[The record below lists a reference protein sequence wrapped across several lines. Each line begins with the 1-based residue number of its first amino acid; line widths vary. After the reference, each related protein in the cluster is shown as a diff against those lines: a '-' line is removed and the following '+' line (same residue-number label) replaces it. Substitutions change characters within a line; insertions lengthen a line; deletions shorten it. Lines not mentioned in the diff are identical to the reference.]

1 MASCARLAFGYLGEK
16 KGFGIYPPSQ
26 MEADQKRRLF
36 CSMTQGAISES
47 VQRMVKEIGS
57 PFFFE
62 GSIARMT
69 EENICVL
76 SKATLNYAQL
86 KKDAEEIEPN
96 VLLAVNLEATE
107 KDIEELVDHKKKEM
121 ELALEKA
128 KTVYEEAKK
137 STGLKIRFFIASQ
150 APK

>member
-1 MASCARLAFGYLGEK
+1 
-16 KGFGIYPPSQ
+16 
-26 MEADQKRRLF
+26 
-36 CSMTQGAISES
+36 
-47 VQRMVKEIGS
+47 
-57 PFFFE
+57 
-62 GSIARMT
+62 MT